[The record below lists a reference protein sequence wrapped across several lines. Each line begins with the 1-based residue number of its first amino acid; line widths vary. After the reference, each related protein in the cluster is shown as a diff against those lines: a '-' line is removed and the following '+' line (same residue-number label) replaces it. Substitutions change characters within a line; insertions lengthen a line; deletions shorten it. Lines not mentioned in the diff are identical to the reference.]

1 MKKKILLLILTIAVM
16 LSFTGT
22 VEASSYFNL
31 SLRGKTTEIE
41 IDETLTFDIVVSNID
56 SGLAAPGL
64 LVISTGIAFDSN
76 YLEYVSASA
85 MPGFDLLLFAQP
97 GVGGI
102 PGINHPPG
110 GFMFTSSSGI
120 TSDTV
125 IGTVTFKVLNI
136 PSTFNTVLSLEGVYG
151 GGASGVAGTGNTLN
165 LNFRSNS
172 SNPEPGTP
180 GSGTSEPPSNQNNDG
195 KVENPQTGLN
205 SPYFFGG
212 IALIGIFTAIVIFR
226 KRNYFEKL

>member
-22 VEASSYFNL
+22 VDASSYFNL

-76 YLEYVSASA
+76 YLEYVSTSA
-85 MPGFDLLLFAQP
+85 MSGFNWQYIPLS
-97 GVGGI
+97 GI
-102 PGINHPPG
+102 PGITFSPPYG
-110 GFMFTSSSGI
+110 GFIFTSSSSI